1 MDVET
6 LIWTLILFGGTVLAV
21 VWLISVAWRKDKD
34 HINGGGQDPDNQRTA
49 EG

>member
-21 VWLISVAWRKDKD
+21 VWLIGIAWRKDKD
-34 HINGGGQDPDNQRTA
+34 HISNGDETDT
-49 EG
+49 